1 LKTKY
6 SYFIFILVVPMQQYQ
21 QNTVMMQQP
30 NYMQQTQQPPQQQ
43 TAHSQMYAQGQM
55 PSGPYMNNQMLGN
68 PAK

>member
-1 LKTKY
+1 
-6 SYFIFILVVPMQQYQ
+6 MQQYQ